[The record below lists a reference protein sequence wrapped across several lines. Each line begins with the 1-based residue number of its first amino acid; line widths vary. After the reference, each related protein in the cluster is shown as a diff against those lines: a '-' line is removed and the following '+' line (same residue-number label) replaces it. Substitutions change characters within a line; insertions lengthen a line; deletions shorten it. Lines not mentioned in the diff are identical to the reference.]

1 VNSPITVTFESLI
14 AQGDAYDSISL
25 NDKDGKA
32 VSITKMISGNKLII
46 QARDLLKCSS
56 DYTLKIPADSVKNAE
71 NDMPVDDQE
80 IKFRTKADSFDYY
93 PLPDTNPS
101 NASVKSGT
109 FTGKIPLTTNAAKG
123 LTTVKLDSAILG
135 QATGA
140 LSIEMPKTTGATSY
154 AVELPAAVLVSGKEN
169 RTIEMICENG
179 TIKLPGNMLAGTQ
192 IESGDSVS
200 ISIGKVGSADLPVE
214 VQKLIKDRPV
224 IELKMTLGE
233 KTLQWNNPDAP
244 VTVSIPYVP
253 TAEELAHPDRITV
266 WYMDGSGAVT
276 PVYSGRYDPKTGMVT
291 FTTTHFSKYAV
302 AYVRKTFTDL
312 GRYAWAKDQI
322 ETLAAKGILNG
333 TSKTEYSPAR
343 SISRAEFL
351 CLLVRTLGLNA
362 EFDANFSDV
371 GRTAYYYN
379 ELGIAKKLGIALG
392 GSGDRFRPNDK
403 ITRQDMIVM
412 TVRALEKLGELK
424 PPAAPDTLAKFN
436 DKNLLAQYALSSAE
450 YAVSAGLIT
459 GSGDCLNPLGNAT
472 RAEAAVILCRL
483 YKSR

>member
-1 VNSPITVTFESLI
+1 
-14 AQGDAYDSISL
+14 
-25 NDKDGKA
+25 
-32 VSITKMISGNKLII
+32 
-46 QARDLLKCSS
+46 
-56 DYTLKIPADSVKNAE
+56 
-71 NDMPVDDQE
+71 
-80 IKFRTKADSFDYY
+80 
-93 PLPDTNPS
+93 
-101 NASVKSGT
+101 
-109 FTGKIPLTTNAAKG
+109 
-123 LTTVKLDSAILG
+123 
-135 QATGA
+135 
-140 LSIEMPKTTGATSY
+140 
-154 AVELPAAVLVSGKEN
+154 
-169 RTIEMICENG
+169 
-179 TIKLPGNMLAGTQ
+179 MLAGVQT
-192 IESGDSVS
+192 ESGDSAS
-200 ISIGKVGSADLPVE
+200 ISFGKVESADLPSD
-214 VQKLIKDRPV
+214 VQKQIQDRPV
-224 IELKMTLGE
+224 IELKLTLGE

-244 VTVSIPYVP
+244 VTVSIPYTP
-253 TAEELAHPDRITV
+253 TAEELAHPDRLTV
-266 WYMDGSGAVT
+266 WYIDGSRAVT
-276 PVYSGRYDPKTGMVT
+276 PVYSGRYDPKTGMVI

-302 AYVRKTFTDL
+302 AYVQKTFTDL

-351 CLLVRTLGLNA
+351 CLLVRTLGLRA
-362 EFDANFSDV
+362 ECEANFSDV
-371 GRTAYYYN
+371 DRSAYYYN

-424 PPAAPDTLAKFN
+424 PPAAPDTLAKFS
-436 DKNLLAQYALSSAE
+436 DKNLLALYALSSAE